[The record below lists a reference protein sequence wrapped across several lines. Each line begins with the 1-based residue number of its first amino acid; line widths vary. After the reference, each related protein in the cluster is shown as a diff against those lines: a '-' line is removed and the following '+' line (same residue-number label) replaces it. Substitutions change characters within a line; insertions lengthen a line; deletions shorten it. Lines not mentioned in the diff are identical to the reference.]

1 MMADSFS
8 GCMEKLVTQIGGH
21 APLAQFCA
29 DTWGRDLSI
38 KTALKKR
45 HEVHQN
51 KLPVIMITRPSVT
64 GHEYRAGFHKAA
76 HKVRLYAGFYQSD
89 ADKAVLEQ
97 IRFEE
102 LICDAVLGDGVFT
115 DSASSVSIGMSANDE
130 GIGHPSYFAVI
141 DFDVIYDRELVD
153 ETSLN
158 DFTTLGSGI
167 DMNPVDGQIDAQDN
181 ITIWRKR

>member
-8 GCMEKLVTQIGGH
+8 DCMEKLVTQINGH

-29 DTWGRDLSI
+29 GTWGRDLTVR
-38 KTALKKR
+38 TALKKR

-51 KLPVIMITRPSVT
+51 KLPAIMITRPSVT
-64 GHEYRAGFHKAA
+64 GHEYRGGSHKAI
-76 HKVRLYAGFYQSD
+76 HGVRVYAGFYQSD

-130 GIGHPSYFAVI
+130 GIGHPSYFTVI
-141 DFDVIYDRELVD
+141 DFNVAYDRELTD
-153 ETSLN
+153 ETPL
-158 DFTTLGSGI
+158 DAFKTLDSGI
-167 DMNPVDGQIDAQDN
+167 DMNPADGQIDAQDN
-181 ITIWRKR
+181 LIMEQ